1 MASKEAQERGTTWRP
16 GRIGI
21 IGSGSWGTAI
31 AKIVLANRER
41 INWYFRFGQT
51 IKEFKKYGHNPSYL
65 TTQQFDT
72 ERIDFFT
79 DIPSIVAASDTLILV
94 TPSPYIKNTL
104 QKAKSGSLEDKF
116 LLNAI
121 KGIVT
126 DEYVIISEYLQEE
139 YGLPPE
145 QIGVMSGPTHAE
157 EVALDRLSYL
167 TVACVSEERAKALS
181 RVLTS
186 PYVTCETSTDVAGIE
201 YGSVLKNIYAIAAG
215 ITQGMRMG
223 DNFQAVLIANAAAE
237 MRRFLDV
244 VQRGDR
250 LITDSVYLGDLL
262 VTAYSR
268 YSRNRTFGTLLGK
281 GYSVKQAQN
290 EMEMISEGYYGAK
303 CIHEV
308 NKLHQ
313 VDLPI
318 AETMYQILYHRA
330 KPEEAMEALSTQMK

>member
-1 MASKEAQERGTTWRP
+1 MKNKEEQQHQKVWQP

-94 TPSPYIKNTL
+94 TPSPYIKNIL
-104 QKAKSGSLEDKF
+104 QKAKPGSLQDKF
-116 LLNAI
+116 ILNAI

-126 DEYVIISEYLQEE
+126 DEYVIISKYLQEA
-139 YGLPPE
+139 YDLPPT

-157 EVALDRLSYL
+157 EVALDRLSFL
-167 TVACVSEERAKALS
+167 TVACACEARAEALS
-181 RVLTS
+181 KVLTS
-186 PYVTCETSTDVAGIE
+186 KYVACETSTDVAGIE

-223 DNFQAVLIANAAAE
+223 DNYQAVLIANAATE
-237 MRRFLDV
+237 MNRFLEV
-244 VQRGDR
+244 VQQGQRQ
-250 LITDSVYLGDLL
+250 ITDSVYLGDLL
-262 VTAYSR
+262 VT
-268 YSRNRTFGTLLGK
+268 
-281 GYSVKQAQN
+281 GYSVKQAQD
-290 EMEMISEGYYGAK
+290 EMNMISEGYYGAK

-308 NKLHQ
+308 NKTHQ
-313 VDLPI
+313 IDIPI

-330 KPEEAMEALSTQMK
+330 NPAEALAALSDKMK